1 MQLASSCDFEKDLKR
16 FKSLSQCNITFF
28 VSQEAPV
35 DIFYPGKIAV
45 SFLNF

>member
-1 MQLASSCDFEKDLKR
+1 MQLDSSCDFEKELKR
-16 FKSLSQCNITFF
+16 LKSVSQCNITFF

-35 DIFYPGKIAV
+35 DVCSPGKIAV